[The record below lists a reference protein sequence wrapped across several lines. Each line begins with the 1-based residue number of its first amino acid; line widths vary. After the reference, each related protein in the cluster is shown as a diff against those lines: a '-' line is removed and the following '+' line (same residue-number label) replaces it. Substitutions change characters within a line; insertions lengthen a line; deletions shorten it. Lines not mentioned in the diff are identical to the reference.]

1 VKRVKI
7 ILAAVLVLL
16 VAAILFK
23 GSGIARLLIDPFTGS
38 QALAQP
44 EQSQADLAEGTPALE
59 SPSQVEQ
66 AEDTSD
72 DSDAAVE
79 PDDPQN
85 DDAQSTDAGDVDD
98 DAVAEQDESAD
109 PIATSADPNQQEA
122 APTGPRRELFDPS
135 AMRQFAAQGDPNRP
149 AMPFD
154 RDRMRDMGSRTPE
167 GRRGRGADAPS
178 QGQAAG
184 SPDEPMEAINL
195 NNVEMKKI
203 VQTLGEWTGKPIIP
217 TSDDIMNTKITI
229 YATKQVP
236 RSQAM
241 ALILAALKAK
251 GVIVEQSD
259 DKILLKPIA
268 SAKIGSVPTLS
279 PDEPLARITDKTQI
293 VEKFYR
299 LTNYSPTKL
308 MAIVTPLIA
317 EYGHVTALEDTG
329 QIAVID
335 SVENL
340 LRVERIIRQLDV
352 PESEQVVEEIFTL
365 ENGDPVEVVQVLQL
379 ILDTERRS
387 RTTARQPGPTSS
399 TGSQSGQARPA
410 MSVVVAQ
417 GDIPVRLLP
426 IPKHNWIIARAS
438 ALDIEQIRGWIKK
451 LDRVE
456 SVPSEQTIVQV
467 RYVDPREV
475 ANIIENTLRNT
486 PGVQYRT
493 SVVVQPLVQARQIV
507 IFGSEEN
514 RKMVEK
520 LIAEVDLPIDDVFV
534 EKTFKLKYADPDLI
548 KQNVEGLY
556 GDPTMS
562 GRTGGFNYGYQ
573 YGRTPTRPGAS
584 IEDSIVKVIAYPTQQ
599 QITVIASEKNML
611 KIERQIVDEWDVPID
626 IEKDQYRILTVHN
639 SDPVQMSNLLTK
651 LFSEDGSAGS
661 RDLMRMIFGGR
672 TDTQKKIVGSLYG
685 MLTFEPVPETKKI
698 IVISKIPE
706 AYDVIEKLVNEL
718 DSEEKAEVP
727 RVITLNYA
735 DAEDLCDQLNAILNE
750 SGTLATLNRSTRG
763 LSAYSGGGES
773 DSATA
778 RAGGGAAAGAATG
791 GTITPWW
798 TRQRTAADQGRPTSN
813 LIGRVR
819 FIPVARSKAVL
830 VLAPPEYITDIE
842 HMIAELDQP
851 GMQVMIKVVI
861 VEVDHASMTS
871 LGVQLSSGNVL
882 RTNIGPDALLA
893 LTQMATGFSR
903 GMFTFDA
910 GMDVDVLIDA
920 LSKTVN
926 AKVLNQPTLWTKDNQ
941 EAIFVKGQRV
951 AFIQQRSTDRQT
963 TGSTVETF
971 SYDDVGLTLRVR
983 PNITPEKAVD
993 MSINLIVSQ
1002 VGENV
1007 NNQLATNQ
1015 LDTTTHVIVNDGQT
1029 ILLGGILFQNDNLVV
1044 NKVPL
1049 LGDVP
1054 VLGALFTHKNNTL
1067 RNNELLA
1074 FVTPYVMDANS
1085 LAEIPVDLDDSRQL
1099 HEPRQKMERIQRD
1112 LNDATDWMSEQI
1124 IREMDQAKP
1133 FYRQPTEREVEIK
1146 PLQPVEPAPESDPAE
1161 TLTVLYPLSS
1171 RNPEIIRR

>member
-1 VKRVKI
+1 MKRVKI
-7 ILAAVLVLL
+7 ILAAVLVLVLAIML
-16 VAAILFK
+16 VK
-23 GSGIARLLIDPFTGS
+23 DNGIVRNLTDGLTGS

-44 EQSQADLAEGTPALE
+44 EKSEPEAADKASASTEPAAEPAQA
-59 SPSQVEQ
+59 
-66 AEDTSD
+66 AEDNEGLDAADAD
-72 DSDAAVE
+72 DSSGTDDMGAGDLDAEDDSGEDVVGG
-79 PDDPQN
+79 PDDPNQP
-85 DDAQSTDAGDVDD
+85 DSGQTPLAVRSDIAAG
-98 DAVAEQDESAD
+98 
-109 PIATSADPNQQEA
+109 
-122 APTGPRRELFDPS
+122 
-135 AMRQFAAQGDPNRP
+135 GDPNRP
-149 AMPFD
+149 GLPFD
-154 RDRMRDMGSRTPE
+154 RDRMRDMAARGGE
-167 GRRGRGADAPS
+167 GRRREGRPSDAS
-178 QGQAAG
+178 SVQAQAA
-184 SPDEPMEAINL
+184 PEDPMEAINL

-203 VQTLGEWTGKPIIP
+203 VQMLGEWTGKPIIP
-217 TSDDIMNTKITI
+217 TSDEIMNTKITI
-229 YATKQVP
+229 YATQKVP

-251 GVIVEQSD
+251 GVIVEQSP
-259 DKILLKPIA
+259 DKILFKPIA
-268 SAKIGSVPTLS
+268 TAKLGSVPTLAA
-279 PDEPLARITDKTQI
+279 DEPLARITDKSQM
-293 VEKFYR
+293 VEKFFR
-299 LTNYSPTKL
+299 LQNYSPTKL
-308 MAIVTPLIA
+308 MTIITPLIA
-317 EYGHVTALEDTG
+317 EYGHVTSMEDTK
-329 QIAVID
+329 QLAVID

-352 PESEQVVEEIFTL
+352 PESEQMVEEIFIV
-365 ENGDPVEVVQVLQL
+365 ENGDPIEVVQVLQL

-387 RTTARQPGPTSS
+387 RAARQVAPSS
-399 TGSQSGQARPA
+399 SSSSGGSQARPA

-417 GDIPVRLLP
+417 GEVPVRLIP

-438 ALDIEQIRGWIKK
+438 AADMEQIRNWIKK

-467 RYVDPREV
+467 RHVDAREV

-486 PGVQYRT
+486 PGVEFRT
-493 SVVVQPLVQARQIV
+493 SVVVQPLVQAKQIV

-520 LIAEVDLPIDDVFV
+520 LIAEIDLPLDDLFV
-534 EKTFKLKYADPDLI
+534 EKTFKLQFADPDQI
-548 KQNVEGLY
+548 KVNIEGLY
-556 GDPTMS
+556 GDPAMS
-562 GRTGGFNYGYQ
+562 GRSGSYGYNP
-573 YGRTPTRPGAS
+573 YSYNTRNTRPGS
-584 IEDSIVKVIAYPTQQ
+584 MEDSIVKVIAYPTQQ
-599 QITVIASEKNML
+599 QVTVIATEKNMV
-611 KIERQIVDEWDVPID
+611 KIERQILDEWDVPID
-626 IEKDQYRILTVHN
+626 IEKDQYRILSLHN

-651 LFSEDGSAGS
+651 LFSESGSDGS

-672 TDTQKKIVGSLYG
+672 ATDTQKKIVGSLYG
-685 MLTFEPVPETKKI
+685 MLTFEPVPDTKKI

-706 AYDVIEKLVNEL
+706 AYTVIEKLVNEL

-750 SGTLATLNRSTRG
+750 SGTLATVNRSTRG
-763 LSAYSGGGES
+763 LSAYQAGGES

-778 RAGGGAAAGAATG
+778 RAGGGGGGAAASG

-798 TRQRTAADQGRPTSN
+798 TRQRTTADQGRPTSN

-830 VLAPPEYITDIE
+830 VLSPPEYITDIE
-842 HMIAELDQP
+842 LMIAELDRP

-871 LGVQLSSGNVL
+871 LGVQLSSS
-882 RTNIGPDALLA
+882 RTLFSNIGSDAMLA
-893 LTQMATGFSR
+893 LTELTTGFSR
-903 GMFTFDA
+903 GSFTLAA
-910 GMDVDVLIDA
+910 GLDVDVLIDVLA
-920 LSKTVN
+920 KTVN

-951 AFIQQRSTDRQT
+951 AFIQQRITDRQT
-963 TGSTVETF
+963 TGSTTETF

-993 MSINLIVSQ
+993 MSVNLIVSQ
-1002 VGENV
+1002 VGESV

-1029 ILLGGILFQNDNLVV
+1029 ILMGGILFQNDNVVV

-1054 VLGALFTHKNNTL
+1054 LLGGLFRHTNNTL

-1085 LAEIPVDLDDSRQL
+1085 LTAIPVDLDESRQL
-1099 HEPRQKMERIQRD
+1099 REPYRKMDQIRND
-1112 LNDATDWMSEQI
+1112 LDGAMDWMSEAVI
-1124 IREMDQAKP
+1124 KEMDNAKP
-1133 FYRQPTEREVEIK
+1133 HNKASSREEVRIK
-1146 PLQPVEPAPESDPAE
+1146 SRDASEPGASRVPATDGATNMYPAPAAAE
-1161 TLTVLYPLSS
+1161 PLRSAK
-1171 RNPEIIRR
+1171 